1 MDSRDGS
8 GNNRM
13 YIYRFFS
20 IDKYL
25 ITTIIKKNEIGLI
38 TKLKIQ
44 RNIHIFSFAV
54 YWKNEDD
61 DDEE

>member
-13 YIYRFFS
+13 YTYRFFS
-20 IDKYL
+20 IDKCL

-54 YWKNEDD
+54 YWKNDDD